1 MNAQKV
7 NFCQNLRGLKC
18 LVVLNNPTLRPP
30 LLHPHLKPPPPP
42 KYFSFVKQFV
52 LPPRVEAAFFFYFQV
67 VMSRVHAFLMH
78 VTPAALSV
86 FRLRIFVLWF
96 WMKHLSL

>member
-18 LVVLNNPTLRPP
+18 PVVLNNPIQRLP
-30 LLHPHLKPPPPP
+30 LLHRHLNPPTST
-42 KYFSFVKQFV
+42 KYFSFVKQFI

-96 WMKHLSL
+96 WIKHLNL